1 MGAVGAVVVEEVGL
15 AEAVVVVVVSVDVLD
30 KRTTPEGEEG
40 VAVVSQGLLLLL
52 PERSGEGERERL
64 LRSVPA
70 EIWR

>member
-1 MGAVGAVVVEEVGL
+1 MGAVVVEEVGL
-15 AEAVVVVVVSVDVLD
+15 AEAVVVVSVDVLD

-52 PERSGEGERERL
+52 LPERSGEGERERL